1 MLKIVP
7 AAAILLLA
15 VMPTSGYAANCEG
28 QKGKVIFEDDFTDD
42 SGGWTT
48 DRGPNWDATFGKSGL
63 TLHIQQ
69 PAQVWNFWNLS
80 FAATEGDFCA
90 EAVVPKPAT
99 ADIIASTSMNF
110 LASLVDSKMNSSS
123 ALQISSNGAIT
134 LWRFDGG
141 NWGKLADLSDPKIK
155 LEPESVV
162 AIRAVVKANLITA
175 SVDGIELKKMRVQVP
190 GGKFGVGIETG
201 KPVPAPGVAF
211 QFKRYKVT
219 AGE

>member
-1 MLKIVP
+1 MLKITL
-7 AAAILLLA
+7 AATLLVLAITPSSA
-15 VMPTSGYAANCEG
+15 YAASCEG

-48 DRGPNWDATFGKSGL
+48 ERGATWDASFGKSGL

-80 FAATEGDFCA
+80 FAATEGDFCL
-90 EAVVPKPAT
+90 EAVVPKPAA
-99 ADIIASTSMNF
+99 ADIVASTSMNF

-123 ALQISSNGAIT
+123 ALQIGSDSAIT

-141 NWGKLADLSDPKIK
+141 NWGKLANLSDPKIK
-155 LEPESVV
+155 LESESVV
-162 AIRAVVKANLITA
+162 ALRVVAKANLITA

-190 GGKFGVGIETG
+190 GGKFGIGIETG
-201 KPVPAPGVAF
+201 KPVPAPGVMF